1 MNIGIIG
8 GGIAGLTAAYELAKR
23 GHEVTVYERGAELGG
38 QAATFSI
45 ARTRLERFYHH
56 IFTSDRHIMDLIE
69 ELGLSHRLEWFQSK
83 VGFFY
88 DGKIYD
94 FVTPGD
100 LLRFKPL
107 SLMSRLRAGLI
118 SLYLQRQANGL
129 KYEGITAALWLR
141 RYAGPEVYR
150 VIWQPLLRGKFGEM
164 ADEVSMTWFWGKMR
178 LRFGS
183 RRGLVRES
191 LGYLQGSFQVLIDEL
206 ARRIGQMGGKIHTA
220 TEVQRIIVIDGRA
233 VGLQGTRRGTDFSA
247 YHDAIIATVPSFVFL
262 GLVPDLP
269 EDYANK
275 LRQVR
280 YQAAF
285 VMVLQ
290 MKHPLS
296 HIYWLNIS
304 DPTIPF
310 VAAIEQTNLI
320 PPAVYDGKCLL
331 YLSNYLSQ
339 DDPFLDYSIDKVLTA
354 YLPALQRINHRFDPS
369 WIEEAWLFRDDAG
382 QPVVTCNY
390 SGLIPPYETPIACL
404 YLANTTQIYPEDRG
418 MNYSVRL
425 GQQIARLVG
434 A

>member
-8 GGIAGLTAAYELAKR
+8 GGIAGLTTAYELAKK
-23 GHEVTVYERGAELGG
+23 GHEVIVYEKDAVLGG
-38 QAATFSI
+38 QAATFP
-45 ARTRLERFYHH
+45 AAGTRLERFYHH
-56 IFTSDRHIMDLIE
+56 IFTSDKHIVDLIE
-69 ELGLSHRLEWFQSK
+69 ELGLGHRLQWLHSK

-88 DGKIYD
+88 NGNIYD

-107 SLMSRLRAGLI
+107 SLADRLRTGLI
-118 SLYLQRQANGL
+118 SLYLQRQADGL
-129 KYEGITAALWLR
+129 KYEQVTAAQWLR
-141 RYAGPEVYR
+141 RYAGPEIYR

-183 RRGLVRES
+183 RRGLARES

-206 ARRIGQMGGKIHTA
+206 AKRIGQIGGKIHTS
-220 TEVQRIIVIDGRA
+220 TGVERIIVMDGRA
-233 VGLQGTRRGTDFSA
+233 VGLQGAGFSV

-262 GLVPDLP
+262 RLVPELP
-269 EDYANK
+269 QDYANK

-280 YQAAF
+280 YQVAF
-285 VMVLQ
+285 VLVLQ
-290 MKHPLS
+290 MRHPLS

-304 DPTIPF
+304 DQTVPF

-320 PPAVYDGKCLL
+320 PPKVYNGKHFL
-331 YLSNYLSQ
+331 YLSNYLSG
-339 DDPFLDYSIDKVLTA
+339 DDPRLNYSADKVLAA
-354 YLPALQRINHRFDPS
+354 YLPALQRINRGFDPA
-369 WIEEAWLFRDDAG
+369 WIEEAWLFKDEAG
-382 QPVVTCNY
+382 QPVVTCGY
-390 SGLIPPYETPIACL
+390 SKMIPPHETPIAGL

-425 GQQIARLVG
+425 GQRIARLVG